1 MREVHPEKK
10 GAEPALP
17 GSPAQ
22 TIEAE
27 PSMGHPADRTGD
39 SIPPGEHLGQPSG
52 CCSAESV
59 APPRD
64 LRLEWWEADRLT
76 PHPENWRRHPSRQR
90 QALAHLL
97 REVGWAGAL
106 LYNERTGR
114 LLDGHLRK
122 ELASGQKVPV
132 LVGSWSQEQERKI
145 LALLDPLS
153 ALAEADQQGWQ
164 ELLSTL
170 GEPDAALAEALT
182 AYARQHEL
190 PLTPDILTAAEAA
203 RPVAN
208 LPAARF
214 EVIVECPDEPTQRQL
229 YERLRAEGWRCRVLA
244 F

>member
-1 MREVHPEKK
+1 MREVHPETKA
-10 GAEPALP
+10 AEPTIPDLT
-17 GSPAQ
+17 AQ
-22 TIEAE
+22 SIEAE
-27 PSMGHPADRTGD
+27 PSMVQPASRTGD
-39 SIPPGEHLGQPSG
+39 CTSSGEDLAQPPGCGSGQP
-52 CCSAESV
+52 
-59 APPRD
+59 PPQPRR

-122 ELASGQKVPV
+122 ELASGQRVPV
-132 LVGSWSQEQERKI
+132 LVGSWSEAQERKI

-153 ALAEADQQGWQ
+153 ALGEADEQRWL

-182 AYARQHEL
+182 AYARQSEL
-190 PLTPDILTAAEAA
+190 PLPPDILTAADAA
-203 RPVAN
+203 RPEAH

-229 YERLRAEGWRCRVLA
+229 YERLSAEGWRCRVLA